1 MASIFAGLLQTG
13 AWGCFDEFNRI
24 KLEVLSVISAQL
36 EVISHAICKGY
47 ETVDI
52 GANADVRVKKLYGYS
67 SLGVFVTMNPSY
79 SGRVELP
86 DNLKSLF
93 RPIAMVT
100 PDYSKIIE
108 NVLFSEGFYNSRGLA
123 KKIVSL
129 YTLAKDQISRECH
142 YDFGLRSL
150 KAVLNM
156 SSIARVKYP
165 DLCEEELIVH
175 ILKSSNIAKL
185 MPHDETLFMG
195 MLHDLF
201 PSVKH
206 SKNDEDLALVRALK
220 TYLHDRSYTSRHPDL
235 QEKQIEKAVQLY
247 QTHLSR
253 HSTMLIGPSNGGK
266 TFLLHT
272 LAGARLKFDNTIIK
286 LFKVN
291 PKAQSRREL
300 HGHLDVLTRDW
311 TDGILSQ
318 LLRNLNQPLSHGRCK
333 EERWI
338 VLDGDVDPIWV
349 ENLNSVMDD
358 NRLLT
363 LPNGERIDLKPHCS
377 IIFEVHD
384 LQYASPAT
392 ISRCGMVWVDPKDL
406 SYKLFFEHWVKKRY
420 VNVKENKTILH
431 LFSLYVEPTVEFV
444 LNGKQRE
451 RKNTENMK
459 LSEVVCSQPLE
470 LCRQLCDFLNAYL
483 PTPQEEAVLEEKI
496 LKNTFI
502 FCIMFGVGG
511 RLSSDS
517 KKKLH
522 LFLLDICDL
531 EIPQV
536 NIYDY
541 YFCLKSCKWHQIDV
555 KLEDGEASTSFD
567 DYHNATVPTVVSISY
582 QNILKHLVKYSN
594 TMLFGERGTTK
605 TSICSKFVSRLQNEE
620 FSTMKVNMS
629 STPTSL
635 RLKRMLNKKLE
646 KSMGN
651 YYSAPSSKNLVIFV
665 DDLHVTETDTFGT
678 KQPVEFLRTLLH
690 QGFYYCCDDNLIQ
703 EKYVKGLHMVGVVTA
718 SSSNEIDLHPKFL
731 SQLCLLSVPNA
742 TEQDLIGV
750 FNQKLKNRVV
760 GEFGLNILE
769 RLSPLFE
776 SIKHVSMETLRI
788 LNSIFLSSPSKFH
801 YSFTVTNLSQ
811 VYEGL
816 FSLDENFYN
825 NPTIF
830 MQFWKNEINHALF
843 DQLSSGT
850 DLSLAQ
856 SKFENVFR
864 EKMGPNVFETVLKS
878 DLLFLDLNQVAVLKK
893 DYRSERVGYSCESL
907 QRIFG
912 VMVDKWTKEIRKNR
926 GFALILFDFAI
937 KHLVRIF
944 RVLQRKR
951 GNLLLVGFGGSG
963 KKNLVQLASF
973 ALKYLIFD
981 LSMKYMY
988 SEDDFRNDMK
998 ELLKQAVSS
1007 PTILLLTEDIIK
1019 RRCFLE
1025 IVNDILNSSTLLGL
1039 FEHDELQVLCDQFQ
1053 CPHEQSLLEKCLSNL
1068 HVVLTVTPSGD
1079 SLRFL
1084 CHRFPT
1090 LVSSCVMDWFF
1101 PWPNEALKKVAV
1113 TFISDTLGHCEYTMD
1128 QISDHMIFIHN
1139 IINDIAID
1147 FECKEKRYYQITSQ
1161 NFLDYM
1167 QTFVR
1172 TYKDCIE
1179 QKKSLSRQ
1187 YQKGLSKMSNATQN
1201 VFDMKKD
1208 LKQQKVNHMMNLII
1222 LTYL

>member
-36 EVISHAICKGY
+36 EIISNALYKGY

-52 GANADVRVKKLYGYS
+52 GGNTDVRVKKLCGFS

-86 DNLKSLF
+86 ENLKSLF

-100 PDYSKIIE
+100 PDYYKIIE

-123 KKIVSL
+123 KKVVSL
-129 YTLAKDQISRECH
+129 YALVKDQISREYH

-150 KAVLNM
+150 KAVLTM
-156 SSIARVKYP
+156 SSKARVKYP
-165 DLCEEELIVH
+165 DMCEEELIVY

-185 MPHDETLFMG
+185 MPHDETMFRE
-195 MLHDLF
+195 MLRDLF
-201 PSVKH
+201 PDIKD
-206 SKNDEDLALVRALK
+206 SKNKEDSALVCALK
-220 TYLHDRSYTSRHPDL
+220 TYLSDRSYISTHPNL

-247 QTHLSR
+247 HTHLSR
-253 HSTMLIGPSNGGK
+253 HSTMLIGPSSGGK

-272 LAGARLKFDNTIIK
+272 LAGARLKFDGTIIK

-291 PKAQSRREL
+291 PKAQSLREL

-318 LLRNLNQPLSHGRCK
+318 LLRNLNQPLPIGRCK
-333 EERWI
+333 EERWV

-392 ISRCGMVWVDPKDL
+392 ISRCGMIWVDAKDL
-406 SYKLFFEHWVKKRY
+406 PYKLFFEYWVKKRY

-431 LFSLYVEPTVEFV
+431 LFSLYVEPTIEFV
-444 LNGKQRE
+444 LHGK
-451 RKNTENMK
+451 RKGIENKETMK
-459 LSEVVCSQPLE
+459 LSEVLYCQPLE
-470 LCRQLCDFLNAYL
+470 LCRQLCHFLDAYL
-483 PTPQEEAVLEEKI
+483 PPAQEEVAVEEKV
-496 LKNTFI
+496 LKNIFI

-531 EIPQV
+531 QIPQV

-541 YFCLKSCKWHQIDV
+541 YFCLKSCQWHHIDV
-555 KLEDGEASTSFD
+555 KLEDSEVSTSFD
-567 DYHNATVPTVVSISY
+567 DYHNATVPTILSISY
-582 QNILKHLVKYSN
+582 QNILKNLVKYSN

-605 TSICSKFVSRLQNEE
+605 TSICSKVLSRLPNEE
-620 FSTMKVNMS
+620 FSKLKVNMTS
-629 STPTSL
+629 IPTSSM
-635 RLKRMLNKKLE
+635 LKQIINKKVE
-646 KSMGN
+646 KSIGN

-665 DDLHVTETDTFGT
+665 DDLHVSETDTFGT

-690 QGFYYCCDDNLIQ
+690 QGFYYCCDDGLIQ
-703 EKYVKGLHMVGVVTA
+703 QKYVKDLHMVGVVTA
-718 SSSNEIDLHPKFL
+718 SSRNEIDLHPRFL

-760 GEFGLNILE
+760 AEFGLKIME
-769 RLSPLFE
+769 RLSPTFE
-776 SIKHVSMETLRI
+776 NIRHMSTEMLRI
-788 LNSIFLSSPSKFH
+788 LNSIFPSSPSKFS
-801 YSFTVTNLSQ
+801 YSFTVSNLSQ

-816 FSLDENFYN
+816 FLLDEKFYK

-830 MQFWKNEINHALF
+830 MHFWKNEIHHALF
-843 DQLSSGT
+843 DQLSSES
-850 DLSLAQ
+850 DLAFAQ
-856 SKFENVFR
+856 AKFENVMR
-864 EKMGPNVFETVLKS
+864 EEIDPNISDIVLKS
-878 DLLFLDLNQVAVLKK
+878 DLLFLDLNQVTVLNK
-893 DYRSERVGYSCESL
+893 DYRSERVGYSCEKL
-907 QRIFG
+907 QNIFG
-912 VMVDKWTKEIRKNR
+912 VMVDKWTKETRKNR
-926 GFALILFDFAI
+926 GFSFILFDFAI

-963 KKNLVQLASF
+963 KRSLVQLASF
-973 ALKYLIFD
+973 ALQYAIFD
-981 LSMKYMY
+981 SSVKCNY
-988 SEDDFRNDMK
+988 SEEDFRNDVK
-998 ELLKQAVSS
+998 ELLKQAVSV
-1007 PTILLLTEDIIK
+1007 PTILLLTEAVVNRK
-1019 RRCFLE
+1019 CFLE
-1025 IVNDILNSSTLLGL
+1025 ILNDMLNSSTLLGI

-1053 CPHEQSLLEKCLSNL
+1053 HAHEESLLEKCLSNL
-1068 HVVLTVTPSGD
+1068 HVVFTLSPSGD
-1079 SLRFL
+1079 SLKFL

-1113 TFISDTLGHCEYTMD
+1113 TFISNAFGQYEYSMD
-1128 QISDHMIFIHN
+1128 QISGHLVFIHN
-1139 IINDIAID
+1139 MIHHVALE
-1147 FECKEKRYYQITSQ
+1147 FERKEKRFYQITSQ
-1161 NFLDYM
+1161 NFLDYI
-1167 QTFVR
+1167 QTFGR
-1172 TYKDCIE
+1172 TYKDCVE
-1179 QKKSLSRQ
+1179 QKKTLSRQ
-1187 YQKGLSKMSNATQN
+1187 YQKGLSKMSNASQN
-1201 VFDMKKD
+1201 ILEMKKD
-1208 LKQQKVNHMMNLII
+1208 LKQQKVSYVTIEML
-1222 LTYL
+1222 